1 MLNLE
6 KQEATSKNFISLY
19 DFEYQ
24 KLVNLG
30 LDIIQRGD
38 IDSALRFF
46 QELSLTSPLSS
57 LSYFYL
63 GTLHIIKDEV
73 DVAIGYYSLAWEVN
87 DNPLLAARL
96 PSKVLN
102 TLIIMKQVD
111 KELLALWIERAEK
124 YVSSYACD
132 DMLVYDFAKRILN
145 E

>member
-24 KLVNLG
+24 KLVNFG

-63 GTLHIIKDEV
+63 GTLHVIKDEV
-73 DVAIGYYSLAWEVN
+73 DVADY
-87 DNPLLAARL
+87 
-96 PSKVLN
+96 
-102 TLIIMKQVD
+102 
-111 KELLALWIERAEK
+111 RAK
-124 YVSSYACD
+124 
-132 DMLVYDFAKRILN
+132 F
-145 E
+145 

>member
-6 KQEATSKNFISLY
+6 KQEETSNNFISLY

-24 KLVNLG
+24 TLVNLG
-30 LDIIQRGD
+30 LDLIQRGD

-46 QELSLTSPLSS
+46 QELSLTSSLSS

-63 GTLHIIKDEV
+63 GTLHVIKDEV

-111 KELLALWIERAEK
+111 KELLALWIRRAEK
-124 YVSSYACD
+124 FVSSYACD
-132 DMLVYDFAKRILN
+132 DLLIYDYAKRILN

>member
-24 KLVNLG
+24 TLVNLG

-63 GTLHIIKDEV
+63 G
-73 DVAIGYYSLAWEVN
+73 N
-87 DNPLLAARL
+87 LL
-96 PSKVLN
+96 
-102 TLIIMKQVD
+102 I
-111 KELLALWIERAEK
+111 
-124 YVSSYACD
+124 VS
-132 DMLVYDFAKRILN
+132 V
-145 E
+145 